1 MAGRMGRLLMA
12 GVVAACVLLPS
23 HGLQAT
29 FPATAKIDALPV
41 TLDDQTGLVVR
52 IGVPAPIDVPANQV
66 AGVPGHPNAIAVGWL
81 GGACDHA
88 VLFTL
93 RRDGERL
100 WLDQRVDE
108 SDRCIL
114 IGISRSV
121 VIELSTPVD
130 PQSVVVGWTLL
141 TRLFGQ
147 SRSGW

>member
-1 MAGRMGRLLMA
+1 MGRLLIA
-12 GVVAACVLLPS
+12 VVVAACALLPP

-29 FPATAKIDALPV
+29 FPASARIEALPV

-52 IGVPAPIDVPANQV
+52 IGVPAPMDVPANHI

-88 VLFTL
+88 VRFTL

-100 WLDQRVDE
+100 WLDQRVDQ

-121 VIELSTPVD
+121 VIELSAPVD
-130 PQSVVVGWTLL
+130 PLSVVVGWTLL
-141 TRLFGQ
+141 TRLFGR